1 MQELDRLN
9 SLPGAT
15 EEYQLAL
22 GAAPILDAA
31 NAALSRFPMLIAVTN
46 IVVLLFLCVNF
57 GSLVIPLRSALSILV
72 TLCWVYGSAVLVY
85 QHGALGFLHAEQV
98 ANRGGVSWLVPLMTF
113 SVITGLGLDYDIFLL
128 DRIVEYRARG
138 HSTDESISLG
148 IAKTGAKNA
157 ASRIAF
163 FFWKTDCLPDK
174 AWDTRKRKTQT
185 QNGFFRREDHH
196 CGWHHHGTVR
206 SVHILSAICS
216 GDTQSVVV
224 VWLLTHIS

>member
-22 GAAPILDAA
+22 GATPILDAA

-57 GSLVIPLRSALSILV
+57 GSLAIPLRSALSILV

-85 QHGALGFLHAEQV
+85 QHGALDFLHAEQV
-98 ANRGGVSWLVPLMTF
+98 ANRGGVSWMVPLMTF

-138 HSTDESISLG
+138 HSTHESISLG
-148 IAKTGAKNA
+148 IAKTGAKSA
-157 ASRIAF
+157 AFRIAI
-163 FFWKTDCLPDK
+163 FFWKADRLPQK
-174 AWDTRKRKTQT
+174 ENSIAKRL
-185 QNGFFRREDHH
+185 FRREDHH
-196 CGWHHHGTVR
+196 CGWHHHGAVR
-206 SVHILSAICS
+206 SVHIHVLSAICS